1 MAASF
6 PAGRPIRFHK
16 LRLLESAVKSPDKR
30 WLVLV
35 VLALAQLMV
44 VLDATVVNIALPSA
58 QEALHFSESARQ
70 WIVTAYSLTFGSLLL
85 LGGRISDIF
94 GRKWTFIGGLI
105 GFAIAS
111 AAGGAAPSFGV
122 LVVARGVQ
130 GLFGAILAPAAL
142 SLLTV
147 TFTDPK
153 ERGKAFGVFGAVAGS
168 GAAVGLLLG
177 GILTQ
182 YLSWRWCLF
191 VNVAFAVIAVTGA
204 LMLLQNV
211 RSDGDTH
218 LDVPGTILGTGG
230 LFCLVFGLSHAQ
242 TASWTSSLTLVLF
255 AIALIALVAFVV
267 VERRV
272 KHPLLPLS
280 VVLDRDRGG
289 SYVVVALAAIAIFA
303 VFLFLTYYL
312 QRNLGYSPVTSGL
325 AFLPMVACI
334 MFTSITSNVKLMPI
348 FGVKPLVTIGC
359 VLGAAGMFY
368 LTGLGPNESYVGSI
382 LPALILAGLG
392 FGLIFA
398 PAIATATLGV
408 PADEAGIASAMV
420 NTSQQVGGS
429 IGVALL
435 STITATAI
443 SDKLA
448 EATGKPTPIDVL
460 AAEVH
465 GYTTA
470 FYWAGGIFVLA
481 AICAFGLL
489 RAKTRPPAQGTVP
502 VEPDDA
508 ATEPE
513 PAGA

>member
-1 MAASF
+1 
-6 PAGRPIRFHK
+6 
-16 LRLLESAVKSPDKR
+16 
-30 WLVLV
+30 
-35 VLALAQLMV
+35 MV

-58 QEALHFSESARQ
+58 QEALHFSDSSRQ
-70 WIVTAYSLTFGSLLL
+70 WIITAYSLTFGSLLL

-94 GRKWTFIGGLI
+94 GRKWTFVGGLI

-111 AAGGAAPSFGV
+111 AIGGAAPSFAV

-130 GLFGAILAPAAL
+130 GLFGAVLAPAAL

-182 YLSWRWCLF
+182 YLSWRWCLY
-191 VNVAFAVIAVTGA
+191 VNLLFAAIAVVGA
-204 LMLLQNV
+204 LMLMHNH
-211 RSDGDTH
+211 RSDEEAH
-218 LDVPGTILGTGG
+218 LDVPGTVLATGG
-230 LFCLVFGLSHAQ
+230 LFCLVYGLSNAQ
-242 TASWTSSLTLVLF
+242 THSWTAGLTLAMF
-255 AIALIALVAFVV
+255 AVALVALSAFVL
-267 VERRV
+267 VEIRA

-280 VVLDRDRGG
+280 VVLDRNRGG
-289 SYVVVALAAIAIFA
+289 SYIVVALAAIAIFA

-312 QRNLGYSPVTSGL
+312 QQNLGYSPVTTGL

-334 MFTSITSNVKLMPI
+334 MFTSITSNVKLMPLV
-348 FGVKPLVTIGC
+348 GPKPLVTAGC
-359 VLGAAGMFY
+359 ILGAAGMFF
-368 LTGLGPNESYVGSI
+368 LTGLGPNESYIGSI

-398 PAIATATLGV
+398 PSIATATLGV
-408 PADEAGIASAMV
+408 SEDEAGIASAMV

-435 STITATAI
+435 STISASAIASQLSGLTAQ
-443 SDKLA
+443 
-448 EATGKPTPIDVL
+448 PTPADVL
-460 AAEVH
+460 AANVH
-465 GYTTA
+465 GYTTC

-489 RAKTRPPAQGTVP
+489 RPQARPPAPGVP
-502 VEPDDA
+502 VEAPP
-508 ATEPE
+508 T
-513 PAGA
+513 PAQA

>member
-1 MAASF
+1 MNSVARS
-6 PAGRPIRFHK
+6 
-16 LRLLESAVKSPDKR
+16 EDKR

-94 GRKWTFIGGLI
+94 GRKWTFVGGLI
-105 GFAIAS
+105 GFAFAS
-111 AAGGAAPSFGV
+111 ALGGAAPSFGV

-147 TFTDPK
+147 TFTDPA

-177 GILTQ
+177 GILTE
-182 YLSWRWCLF
+182 YLSWRWCLY
-191 VNVAFAVIAVTGA
+191 VNLLFAAIAVAGA
-204 LMLLQNV
+204 LMLLENH
-211 RSDGDTH
+211 RAEGKAH
-218 LDVPGTILGTGG
+218 LDVPGTVLATGG
-230 LFCLVFGLSHAQ
+230 LFCLVYGLSHAQ
-242 TASWTSSLTLVLF
+242 TTSWTNSLTLIMF
-255 AIALIALVAFVV
+255 AIAVVALIAFVA
-267 VERRV
+267 VERRTE
-272 KHPLLPLS
+272 HPLLPLS
-280 VVLDRDRGG
+280 VVLDRNRGG
-289 SYVVVALAAIAIFA
+289 SYIVVALAAIAIFA

-334 MFTSITSNVKLMPI
+334 MFTSITSNVKLMPLV
-348 FGVKPLVTIGC
+348 GPKPLVTGGC

-368 LTGLGPNESYVGSI
+368 LTGLGPNETYVGSI
-382 LPALILAGLG
+382 LPALIFAGLG

-398 PAIATATLGV
+398 PSIATATLGV
-408 PADEAGIASAMV
+408 SEDEAGIASAMV

-435 STITATAI
+435 STVTATAI
-443 SDKLA
+443 SDQLA
-448 EATGKPTPIDVL
+448 GLAGKPTAADVL

-470 FYWAGGIFVLA
+470 FYL
-481 AICAFGLL
+481 
-489 RAKTRPPAQGTVP
+489 
-502 VEPDDA
+502 
-508 ATEPE
+508 
-513 PAGA
+513 AGAIF

>member
-1 MAASF
+1 
-6 PAGRPIRFHK
+6 
-16 LRLLESAVKSPDKR
+16 
-30 WLVLV
+30 
-35 VLALAQLMV
+35 
-44 VLDATVVNIALPSA
+44 
-58 QEALHFSESARQ
+58 
-70 WIVTAYSLTFGSLLL
+70 
-85 LGGRISDIF
+85 
-94 GRKWTFIGGLI
+94 
-105 GFAIAS
+105 
-111 AAGGAAPSFGV
+111 
-122 LVVARGVQ
+122 
-130 GLFGAILAPAAL
+130 
-142 SLLTV
+142 
-147 TFTDPK
+147 
-153 ERGKAFGVFGAVAGS
+153 VAGS

-177 GILTQ
+177 GILTE

-204 LMLLQNV
+204 LMLLNNV
-211 RSDGDTH
+211 RSDADAH

-242 TASWTSSLTLVLF
+242 TSSWTSGLTLVLF
-255 AIALIALVAFVV
+255 AIALVALVAFVV
-267 VERRV
+267 VERRSS
-272 KHPLLPLS
+272 HPLLPLS

-359 VLGAAGMFY
+359 ALGAAGMFY

-443 SDKLA
+443 SDKLG
-448 EATGKPTPIDVL
+448 ELGKPTPLNVL

-470 FYWAGGIFVLA
+470 FYWAGAIFVLA

-489 RAKTRPPAQGTVP
+489 RAKTRPPAPGTVP
-502 VEPDDA
+502 VEP
-508 ATEPE
+508 EPETE

>member
-1 MAASF
+1 M
-6 PAGRPIRFHK
+6 
-16 LRLLESAVKSPDKR
+16 ESAVKSLDKR

-58 QEALHFSESARQ
+58 QEDLHFSESARQ

-94 GRKWTFIGGLI
+94 GRKWTFVGGLI
-105 GFAIAS
+105 GFAVAS
-111 AAGGAAPSFGV
+111 AAGGAAPSFAV

-147 TFTDPK
+147 TFTDPQ

-177 GILTQ
+177 GILTE

-191 VNVAFAVIAVTGA
+191 VNVGFAVIAVIGA
-204 LMLLQNV
+204 LTLLNNV
-211 RSDGDTH
+211 RSDEDAH

-242 TASWTSSLTLVLF
+242 TASWTSGLTLALF
-255 AIALIALVAFVV
+255 AIALVALVAFVV
-267 VERRV
+267 VERRT
-272 KHPLLPLS
+272 KNPLLPLS

-325 AFLPMVACI
+325 AFLPMVA
-334 MFTSITSNVKLMPI
+334 
-348 FGVKPLVTIGC
+348 
-359 VLGAAGMFY
+359 
-368 LTGLGPNESYVGSI
+368 
-382 LPALILAGLG
+382 
-392 FGLIFA
+392 
-398 PAIATATLGV
+398 
-408 PADEAGIASAMV
+408 
-420 NTSQQVGGS
+420 
-429 IGVALL
+429 
-435 STITATAI
+435 
-443 SDKLA
+443 
-448 EATGKPTPIDVL
+448 
-460 AAEVH
+460 
-465 GYTTA
+465 
-470 FYWAGGIFVLA
+470 
-481 AICAFGLL
+481 
-489 RAKTRPPAQGTVP
+489 
-502 VEPDDA
+502 
-508 ATEPE
+508 
-513 PAGA
+513 

>member
-1 MAASF
+1 MEPVARS
-6 PAGRPIRFHK
+6 H
-16 LRLLESAVKSPDKR
+16 DKR
-30 WLVLV
+30 WLI
-35 VLALAQLMV
+35 LAILGIAQLMV

-58 QEALHFSESARQ
+58 QEALGFSESARQ

-94 GRKWTFIGGLI
+94 GRKWTFVGGLI
-105 GFAIAS
+105 GFAFAS
-111 AAGGAAPSFGV
+111 ALGGAAPSFGV

-182 YLSWRWCLF
+182 YLSWRWCLY
-191 VNVAFAVIAVTGA
+191 VNLAFAAVAVVGA
-204 LMLLQNV
+204 LMLLENH
-211 RSDGDTH
+211 RSKEAAH
-218 LDVPGTILGTGG
+218 LDVPGTVLATGG
-230 LFCLVFGLSHAQ
+230 LFCLVYGLSHAQ
-242 TASWTSSLTLVLF
+242 TTSWTDSLTLIMF
-255 AIALIALVAFVV
+255 ALAVILLVTFVF
-267 VERRV
+267 VEVRA

-280 VVLDRDRGG
+280 VVLDRNRGG
-289 SYVVVALAAIAIFA
+289 SYIVVALAAIAIFA

-334 MFTSITSNVKLMPI
+334 MFTSITSNVKLMPLV
-348 FGVKPLVTIGC
+348 GPKPLVTGGC
-359 VLGAAGMFY
+359 LLGAAGMFY
-368 LTGLGPNESYVGSI
+368 LTGLGPNETYVGSI
-382 LPALILAGLG
+382 LPALVLAGLG

-398 PAIATATLGV
+398 PSIATATLGV
-408 PADEAGIASAMV
+408 SEGEAGIASAMV

-435 STITATAI
+435 STISATAI
-443 SDKLA
+443 SDQLA
-448 EATGKPTPIDVL
+448 GLTGKPTPADLL

-465 GYTTA
+465 GYTTC
-470 FYWAGGIFVLA
+470 FYWAGAIFVLA
-481 AICAFGLL
+481 AICGFALL
-489 RAKTRPPAQGTVP
+489 RSHARPPAQGTP
-502 VEPDDA
+502 IRS
-508 ATEPE
+508 
-513 PAGA
+513 

>member
-1 MAASF
+1 
-6 PAGRPIRFHK
+6 
-16 LRLLESAVKSPDKR
+16 
-30 WLVLV
+30 
-35 VLALAQLMV
+35 MV

-58 QEALHFSESARQ
+58 QEALGFSESARQ

-94 GRKWTFIGGLI
+94 GRKWTFVGGLI
-105 GFAIAS
+105 GFAFAS
-111 AAGGAAPSFGV
+111 ALGGSAPSFGV

-182 YLSWRWCLF
+182 YLSWRWCLY
-191 VNVAFAVIAVTGA
+191 VNLGFAAVAVTGA
-204 LMLLQNV
+204 LMLLENH
-211 RSDGDTH
+211 RSEEEAH
-218 LDVPGTILGTGG
+218 LDVPGTVLATGG
-230 LFCLVFGLSHAQ
+230 LFCLVYGLSHAQ
-242 TASWTSSLTLVLF
+242 TTSWTDGLTLAMFAVAVVL
-255 AIALIALVAFVV
+255 LVTFVF
-267 VERRV
+267 VETRAR
-272 KHPLLPLS
+272 HPLLPLS
-280 VVLDRDRGG
+280 VVLDRNRGA
-289 SYVVVALAAIAIFA
+289 SYIVVALAAIAIFA

-334 MFTSITSNVKLMPI
+334 MFTSITSNVKLMPLV
-348 FGVKPLVTIGC
+348 GPKPLVTSGC
-359 VLGAAGMFY
+359 LLGAVGMFY

-398 PAIATATLGV
+398 PSIATATLGV
-408 PADEAGIASAMV
+408 PEDEAGIASAMV

-435 STITATAI
+435 STISAGAI
-443 SDKLA
+443 SSQLSGLTA
-448 EATGKPTPIDVL
+448 KPTPADLL
-460 AAEVH
+460 AADVH
-465 GYTTA
+465 GYTTC

-481 AICAFGLL
+481 ALCGFALL
-489 RAKTRPPAQGTVP
+489 RPQARPPAPGSARVDT
-502 VEPDDA
+502 A
-508 ATEPE
+508 
-513 PAGA
+513 PAEVRT

>member
-1 MAASF
+1 V
-6 PAGRPIRFHK
+6 AGVGRSEDR
-16 LRLLESAVKSPDKR
+16 R
-30 WLVLV
+30 WLI
-35 VLALAQLMV
+35 LALLGIAQLMV
-44 VLDATVVNIALPSA
+44 VLDSTVVNIALPSA
-58 QEALHFSESARQ
+58 QEALGFSDSARQ

-94 GRKWTFIGGLI
+94 GRKWTFVGGLI
-105 GFAIAS
+105 GFAFAS
-111 AAGGAAPSFGV
+111 ALGGAAPSFGV
-122 LVVARGVQ
+122 LVIARGVQ

-191 VNVAFAVIAVTGA
+191 VNVGFAAIAVAGA
-204 LMLLQNV
+204 LMLLENH
-211 RSDGDTH
+211 RSEQEAH
-218 LDVPGTILGTGG
+218 LDVPGTVLATGG
-230 LFCLVFGLSHAQ
+230 LFCLVFGLSHAE
-242 TASWTSSLTLVLF
+242 TTSWANGLTLAMFAAAVVL
-255 AIALIALVAFVV
+255 LVTFVV
-267 VERRV
+267 VETRV

-280 VVLDRDRGG
+280 VVLDRNRGG
-289 SYVVVALAAIAIFA
+289 SYIVVALAAIAIFA

-312 QRNLGYSPVTSGL
+312 QQNLGYSPVTSGL

-334 MFTSITSNVKLMPI
+334 MFTSITSNVKLMPLV
-348 FGVKPLVTIGC
+348 GPKPLVTAGC
-359 VLGAAGMFY
+359 LLGAAGMFY
-368 LTGLGPNESYVGSI
+368 LTGLGPNESYLGSI

-398 PAIATATLGV
+398 PSIATATLGV
-408 PADEAGIASAMV
+408 PEDEAGIASAMV

-435 STITATAI
+435 STISASAIASQLSGLTA
-443 SDKLA
+443 
-448 EATGKPTPIDVL
+448 KPTPADVL
-460 AAEVH
+460 AANVH
-465 GYTTA
+465 GYTTC

-489 RAKTRPPAQGTVP
+489 RPLARPPAPGVP
-502 VEPDDA
+502 VE
-508 ATEPE
+508 ATPTT
-513 PAGA
+513 AQA

>member
-1 MAASF
+1 
-6 PAGRPIRFHK
+6 
-16 LRLLESAVKSPDKR
+16 
-30 WLVLV
+30 
-35 VLALAQLMV
+35 MV

-58 QEALHFSESARQ
+58 QEALGFSESARQ

-85 LGGRISDIF
+85 LGGRTSAIF
-94 GRKWTFIGGLI
+94 ARRWTFVGGLI
-105 GFAIAS
+105 GFAFAS
-111 AAGGAAPSFGV
+111 ALGGAAPSFGV
-122 LVVARGVQ
+122 LVVARGVP
-130 GLFGAILAPAAL
+130 GLFGATLAPPAL
-142 SLLTV
+142 SLLSV
-147 TFTDPK
+147 TFPDPA
-153 ERGKAFGVFGAVAGS
+153 ERGKAFAVFGAVAGS

-177 GILTQ
+177 GILTE

-191 VNVAFAVIAVTGA
+191 VNIGFAAIAVVGA
-204 LMLLQNV
+204 LMLLENH
-211 RSDGDTH
+211 RSEGEAH
-218 LDVPGTILGTGG
+218 LDVPGAVLATGG

-242 TASWTSSLTLVLF
+242 TTSWTNGLTLTM
-255 AIALIALVAFVV
+255 FVV
-267 VERRV
+267 AVVLLVSFVIVETRV
-272 KHPLLPLS
+272 RHPLLPLS
-280 VVLDRDRGG
+280 VVLDRNRGA
-289 SYVVVALAAIAIFA
+289 SYIVVALAAIAIFA

-334 MFTSITSNVKLMPI
+334 MFTSITSNVKLMPLV
-348 FGVKPLVTIGC
+348 GPKPLVTGGC
-359 VLGAAGMFY
+359 LLGAAGMFY
-368 LTGLGPNESYVGSI
+368 LTGLGPNETYVGSI

-408 PADEAGIASAMV
+408 PAYEAGIASAMV

-443 SDKLA
+443 SSQLA
-448 EATGKPTPIDVL
+448 EATGKPTPADLL
-460 AAEVH
+460 AADVH

-470 FYWAGGIFVLA
+470 FYWAGAIFVVA

-502 VEPDDA
+502 AEPDA

>member
-1 MAASF
+1 VASI
-6 PAGRPIRFHK
+6 ARS
-16 LRLLESAVKSPDKR
+16 EDKR
-30 WLVLV
+30 RLVLV
-35 VLALAQLMV
+35 VLSLAQLMV

-58 QEALHFSESARQ
+58 QEALGFSESARQ

-94 GRKWTFIGGLI
+94 GRKWTFVGGLI
-105 GFAIAS
+105 GFAVAS
-111 AAGGAAPSFGV
+111 AIGGAAPSFAV
-122 LVVARGVQ
+122 LVGARAVQ

-147 TFTDPK
+147 TFTDPA

-182 YLSWRWCLF
+182 YLSWRWCLY
-191 VNVAFAVIAVTGA
+191 VNLGFAAVAVFGA
-204 LMLLQNV
+204 MMLLENH
-211 RSDGDTH
+211 RSDEDAH
-218 LDVPGTILGTGG
+218 LDVPGTVLATGG
-230 LFCLVFGLSHAQ
+230 LFCLVYGLSHAQ
-242 TASWTSSLTLVLF
+242 TTSWTSALTLIMF
-255 AIALIALVAFVV
+255 AIALVALVGFVL
-267 VERRV
+267 VERRAS
-272 KHPLLPLS
+272 HPLLPLS
-280 VVLDRDRGG
+280 VVLDRNRGG
-289 SYVVVALAAIAIFA
+289 SYLVVALGAIAIFA

-334 MFTSITSNVKLMPI
+334 IFTSITSNVKLMPLV
-348 FGVKPLVTIGC
+348 GPKPLVTGGC
-359 VLGAAGMFY
+359 LLGAAGMFY
-368 LTGLGPNESYVGSI
+368 LTGLGPNETYVGSI
-382 LPALILAGLG
+382 LPALILSGLG

-398 PAIATATLGV
+398 PSIATATLGV

-443 SDKLA
+443 SDKLGELGA
-448 EATGKPTPIDVL
+448 RPTPADLLIAD
-460 AAEVH
+460 VH

-470 FYWAGGIFVLA
+470 FYWAGAIFVLA
-481 AICAFGLL
+481 AICGFALL
-489 RAKTRPPAQGTVP
+489 RPRVRPPAP
-502 VEPDDA
+502 A
-508 ATEPE
+508 A
-513 PAGA
+513 AGAQA

>member
-1 MAASF
+1 
-6 PAGRPIRFHK
+6 
-16 LRLLESAVKSPDKR
+16 
-30 WLVLV
+30 
-35 VLALAQLMV
+35 MV
-44 VLDATVVNIALPSA
+44 VLDATIVNIALPSA
-58 QEALHFSESARQ
+58 QESLGFSESARQ
-70 WIVTAYSLTFGSLLL
+70 WIITAYSLTFGSLLL

-94 GRKWTFIGGLI
+94 GRKWTFVGGLI

-111 AAGGAAPSFGV
+111 AIGGSAPSFGV

-177 GILTQ
+177 GILTE
-182 YLSWRWCLF
+182 YLSWRWCLY
-191 VNVAFAVIAVTGA
+191 VNLLFAAIAVFGA
-204 LMLLQNV
+204 LALMENH
-211 RSDGDTH
+211 RSDEEAH
-218 LDVPGTILGTGG
+218 LDVPGTVLATGG
-230 LFCLVFGLSHAQ
+230 LFCLVYGLSNAQ
-242 TASWTSSLTLVLF
+242 TDSWTAGLTLGMF
-255 AIALIALVAFVV
+255 AVALIALVSFVL
-267 VERRV
+267 VEIRA

-280 VVLDRDRGG
+280 VVLDRNRGG
-289 SYVVVALAAIAIFA
+289 SYLVVALAAIAIFA

-312 QRNLGYSPVTSGL
+312 QRNLGYSPITTGL

-334 MFTSITSNVKLMPI
+334 MLTSITSNVKLMPLV
-348 FGVKPLVTIGC
+348 GPKPLISGGC
-359 VLGAAGMFY
+359 VLGAIGMFY

-408 PADEAGIASAMV
+408 AEGEAGITSAMV

-435 STITATAI
+435 STISASAI
-443 SDKLA
+443 ADQLSGL
-448 EATGKPTPIDVL
+448 TGKPTPADLL
-460 AAEVH
+460 AADVH

-470 FYWAGGIFVLA
+470 FYWAGAIFVVA
-481 AICAFGLL
+481 AICGFGLL
-489 RAKTRPPAQGTVP
+489 RAQTRPPA
-502 VEPDDA
+502 PDVQTE
-508 ATEPE
+508 TEPE
-513 PAGA
+513 TEPAEV

>member
-1 MAASF
+1 M
-6 PAGRPIRFHK
+6 
-16 LRLLESAVKSPDKR
+16 ESVLKDPSKR
-30 WLVLV
+30 WLVLA
-35 VLALAQLMV
+35 VLGIAQLMV

-58 QEALHFSESARQ
+58 QEALHFSENARQ

-94 GRKWTFIGGLI
+94 GRKWTFVGGLI
-105 GFAIAS
+105 GFAFAS
-111 AAGGAAPSFGV
+111 ALGGAAPSFAI
-122 LVVARGVQ
+122 LVVARAVQ

-147 TFTDPK
+147 TFTDPE

-177 GILTQ
+177 GVLTQ

-191 VNVAFAVIAVTGA
+191 VNIAFAAIAVFGA
-204 LMLLQNV
+204 LTMLNS
-211 RSDGDTH
+211 RETEDDAH
-218 LDVPGTILGTGG
+218 IDIPGTVLATGG
-230 LFCLVFGLSHAQ
+230 LFCLVFGLAQAQ
-242 TASWTSSLTLVLF
+242 TESWTAAVTLIMFALAIVGLIGFVL
-255 AIALIALVAFVV
+255 
-267 VERRV
+267 VERRRE
-272 KHPLLPLS
+272 HPLLPLS
-280 VVLDRDRGG
+280 VVLDRNRGG
-289 SYVVVALAAIAIFA
+289 SYIVVALGAIAIFA

-312 QRNLGYSPVTSGL
+312 QRNLGYSPVKSGL

-334 MFTSITSNVKLMPI
+334 MFTSITSNVKLMPLT
-348 FGVKPLVTIGC
+348 GPKPLVTLGC
-359 VLGAAGMFY
+359 LLGAAGMFY
-368 LTGLGPNESYVGSI
+368 LTGLGPNESYVTSI
-382 LPALILAGLG
+382 LPALVLSGLG

-398 PAIATATLGV
+398 PAIATATFGV

-429 IGVALL
+429 VGVALL
-435 STITATAI
+435 STISASAI
-443 SDKLA
+443 SDKLSGL
-448 EATGKPTPIDVL
+448 TSKPTVADQL

-489 RAKTRPPAQGTVP
+489 LGRVRPPAPGEA
-502 VEPDDA
+502 VEAEPGAERA
-508 ATEPE
+508 AV
-513 PAGA
+513 